1 MIDLDD
7 FKIYNDTQGHDTG
20 DAVLKA
26 VVGAIKDCIRGTDT
40 LIRYGG
46 DEFLLIMPGVENED
60 NFNRKLKEIKRKVR
74 RTDVSGYSGIHLS
87 VSIGGIIADK
97 EPLQNAV
104 IRADKLMYTAKS
116 HKNTVV
122 TDKDGQEDAVGD
134 KLNILIVDDSELN
147 R

>member
-60 NFNRKLKEIKRKVR
+60 NFNRKLKEIKRNQKKSPQNRCVGIFRYTFISQHR
-74 RTDVSGYSGIHLS
+74 RY
-87 VSIGGIIADK
+87 
-97 EPLQNAV
+97 NC
-104 IRADKLMYTAKS
+104 R
-116 HKNTVV
+116 
-122 TDKDGQEDAVGD
+122 
-134 KLNILIVDDSELN
+134 
-147 R
+147 